1 MGYAIRPCTTAW
13 ALALLHSPNWR
24 QCEAA
29 VKLSNPVNHPPSRDH
44 VWSCPP
50 AHAQVYAEVKQ
61 QVAGGIDYLLR
72 KRETDPY
79 ADFVRRMAYE
89 NAAVPFGGKRRQAPT
104 FNP

>member
-1 MGYAIRPCTTAW
+1 MPNCHS
-13 ALALLHSPNWR
+13 LAGEPHSPLLFLHVTISLPGL
-24 QCEAA
+24 A
-29 VKLSNPVNHPPSRDH
+29 HP
-44 VWSCPP
+44 
-50 AHAQVYAEVKQ
+50 QVYAEVKQ